1 MNQSAD
7 TPVPAPMPAP
17 MPAPTPVPAPEPSP
31 APASV
36 QTPIPPLP
44 ASGRRCENCG
54 TTMLG
59 DHCYACGQPTRGMVR
74 HFSTILG
81 DVVDTIFN
89 FDSRTLRTLGPLLF
103 RPGRLTLEYFEGHRV
118 RFVSPVRLFFFFC
131 VAAFLAL
138 QFSVDTENGF
148 NFGNG
153 NDSKITT
160 AQTVAEVEQR
170 RDELVKELETARE
183 EIPDTP
189 GARVGMDVGIAQL
202 RASADERIEWIRQ
215 RDAAITAGKPPPPFE
230 DDDSGA
236 NFQFNDKDWHPVD
249 NPVVVDWLPDAGNRG
264 LNRLIGRAKD
274 NLAQIQDKPSRL
286 VEAFLQTLPQTLFV
300 LLPVFA
306 LLLKIFYLFKRRL
319 YMEHLIVALHSH
331 AFLCAALLLI
341 VLLTDL
347 GALFAPEGFFAQAL
361 EVIVF
366 VVMCWMPIYLFI
378 MQKRVYRQGWIMTS
392 LKYIVLGN
400 CYVVLISIGVM
411 VNLAFSLVAM

>member
-7 TPVPAPMPAP
+7 IPPSAPTPAPDATPVPAPIETLIE
-17 MPAPTPVPAPEPSP
+17 PT
-31 APASV
+31 
-36 QTPIPPLP
+36 TPPLSP
-44 ASGRRCENCG
+44 PNGRRCENCG

-59 DHCYACGQPTRGMVR
+59 EHCYACGQPTRGMVR
-74 HFSTILG
+74 HFGTIMG
-81 DVVDTIFN
+81 DLVDTIFN

-138 QFSVDTENGF
+138 QFSVDTENNF
-148 NFGNG
+148 NFGVDG
-153 NDSKITT
+153 DSRIHN
-160 AQTVAEVEQR
+160 AQTVAEVEAT
-170 RDELVKELETARE
+170 RDELVKELEDARA
-183 EIPDTP
+183 EIPDAP
-189 GARVGMDVGIAQL
+189 GARVGMDVGIQSVKAT
-202 RASADERIEWIRQ
+202 AKERIEWIGK
-215 RDAAITAGKPPPPFE
+215 RDAAIAEGKAPPPY
-230 DDDSGA
+230 DDGREES
-236 NFQFNDKDWHPVD
+236 NFQFNDRDWHPVD

-264 LNRLIGRAKD
+264 LNKLIGRAKD
-274 NLAQIQDKPSRL
+274 NLAHIQDDPARL

-306 LLLKIFYLFKRRL
+306 LLLKIVYLFKRRL

-341 VLLTDL
+341 VALTDL